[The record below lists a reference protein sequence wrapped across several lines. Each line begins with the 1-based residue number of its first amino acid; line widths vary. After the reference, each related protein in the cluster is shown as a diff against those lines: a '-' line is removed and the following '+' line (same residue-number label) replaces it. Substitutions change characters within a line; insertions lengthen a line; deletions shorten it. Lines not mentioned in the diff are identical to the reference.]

1 MSEVFEPRKPPCSS
15 TLVNGLPAPRGAR
28 YKMLECVCGQHFGGG
43 MQSPAESD
51 VAVGKSDLEN
61 PGIEESSIEDI
72 YEEMCNSIDSHVH
85 TWSDLSDA

>member
-1 MSEVFEPRKPPCSS
+1 
-15 TLVNGLPAPRGAR
+15 
-28 YKMLECVCGQHFGGG
+28 

-51 VAVGKSDLEN
+51 AAVGKSDLEN

-85 TWSDLSDA
+85 TWSDLSDAQREKAVKKAIGAYDKYGAWDRKSDVHRRI